1 MSQNEVYFSSLLPEL
16 STRAA
21 RATVSRLGFSNPAL
35 RKYLTEV
42 FNQDFGKRGAFLGDP
57 VFEATFG
64 WTPADKTMQ
73 DLSPGLLAP
82 ELIDAMDAPKGDK
95 KSGYRFPRDIAPYK
109 HQLEAWEHLS
119 QPEPR
124 SVVVTSGTGS
134 GKTECFMVPILN
146 QLARELA
153 ERRSKLIGV
162 RALFL
167 YPLNA
172 LIASQ
177 QERLDAWTHHFGD
190 GIRFCLYNGLT
201 PNTMPEHKRRERPNE
216 VIDREVLR
224 STPPPLLVTNATMLE
239 YMLVRAQD
247 APILE
252 SSQGTLQW
260 IVLDEA
266 HTYIGSQAAELSL
279 LLRRVLHAFGV
290 NSDQV
295 RFVATS
301 ATIGGEEAAVKLRD
315 FLASLAGV
323 PVDRVYVVSGRRR
336 IPELPAGDSRYT
348 EAGLEELLQVESEAK
363 GARYDALA
371 ANAVAKRLRQLFV
384 PPSGRPAN
392 QLSAVEDALGASRE
406 GDRHLAALRW
416 LDLLTSVR
424 ASDGSPFLPLRLHA
438 FHNVVSGI
446 WACADQGC
454 RLRKGSALDAP
465 EWPYGAIYLEERRH
479 CECGS
484 PVFELRSCN
493 DCNGTFLWA
502 RRLHKADGRFYL
514 AHDQDVEIDDF
525 ALDIE
530 VEDGSE
536 EEETLRQDSILI
548 ASDYPDAT
556 SEILVDRA
564 SLQLDP
570 RDALDSIRLRARE
583 ASGHEPDNGIECPS
597 CKGHQGKRQF
607 RPAILGAPFLLGVI
621 VPTLLEYCPDIDTLE
636 DKPKDRP
643 YRGRRM
649 ITFSDSRQ
657 GTARMAVKLQQ
668 ESERNRVRALI
679 FRRIVTQGKV
689 KADARVHALEAELNV
704 LRPLAATN
712 PMVHDLVRQKETEL
726 AKATRPQPI
735 PFEEMAKWM
744 AEAEV
749 DVRERIADYY
759 RAMDRTFSGSAGV
772 MELARIFV
780 VREFARRPK
789 RLNSLETMGLVSVVY
804 PKLDNLVELPSLP
817 GLNRYFTNIDQWRAF
832 LKLCLDYHVRE
843 NTFIRLPEAW
853 QKWGGNRIGAK
864 QLLPPDSQESQTNRL
879 QRWPQVRKQGNQPR
893 LVRLLS
899 AALQIDLQSE
909 MGREIIDGIL
919 KEAWESLKKVDV
931 LQSSGEGR
939 LLDLRDI
946 ALCVPAESFIC
957 PVTRRVVDVT
967 LNGITPYLPGHATD
981 LGAFKC
987 RPVTMPRCTIV
998 GEEFPSDDQR
1008 VQGIRTW
1015 LNGSSEVASL
1025 REEGL
1030 WSDLSDRIVEGAFY
1044 YRAVEHSAQQ
1054 SGERLK
1060 TYESDFKAGRVNLMS
1075 CSTTMEMGVDIGGI
1089 SVVAMNN
1096 VPPHP
1101 ANYLQRAGRAGR
1113 RSETR
1118 SVALTVCKNNPHD
1131 QYVLRHTL
1139 WPFETKLPAPVIRLS
1154 SQVIV
1159 QRHANSM
1166 LLAYFLRKECRST
1179 EDLNTLDMG
1188 WWMLPKE
1195 QSPSEQFLAWARC
1208 FDEQKQPQLSA
1219 GLRFL
1224 LRYTCLEGVS
1234 SLQKV
1239 ALDAAAMLEEL
1250 RRKWFAE
1257 YGAIQEQLEKFA
1269 GAAVERQP
1277 AYKAL
1282 KIQEGRLVGEY
1293 MLREL
1298 ASEGFLPGYGFPTD
1312 IASFETL
1319 TLDEIGRLRAGV
1331 EEGQRVDNLL
1341 RRRELPSRDCA
1352 TALREY
1358 APGAEVVIDGLVY
1371 RSAGITLNWHAPAS
1385 VQEVKEIQNIRSA
1398 WRCRSCGSSGS
1409 TLDLMGLT
1417 HCPDCGAEFRAD
1429 PGAGEPSRFQYLEP
1443 AGFSVDLFESPH
1455 NDVSHQ
1461 TFIPVESPWM
1471 NAYGDWLPLANPK
1484 LGAFRSSPLGTV
1496 FHFSSGSSRLGYAVC
1511 LSCGRAEAMTEAG
1524 VLPSAFYDFKNKT
1537 TRDHKRL
1544 RGGQGGLDVFCDGS
1558 HKAFAIK
1565 PDIRLGHESRTD
1577 VFEMVLRREDGKAIQ
1592 DRTTAFS
1599 LAVALRS
1606 AVAAHLG
1613 VEVSELGCDI
1623 KPVRQG
1629 DGIDGLAVVI
1639 YDHGASGYSSSICD
1653 DIPKLL
1659 REARKYL
1666 ECSTH
1671 CDTACQSCLLHFDT
1685 RFRVDE
1691 LNRHAALEFLTEEW
1705 LQKLALPEDLA
1716 LFGSLNSQAEH
1727 RPLSEAVTQ
1736 ALSAPGAAELRLFLS
1751 GKAEDWDIASS
1762 PLRRWVQAW
1771 AASGHMV
1778 LIVLPSGEVAK
1789 LSEGD
1794 RFILAMLASLEGVS
1808 ICAGKALSLGG
1819 KGAVAVEVAYPDG
1832 VVCWGSSDTGLA
1844 TPDQA
1849 WGTSS
1854 SLLVR
1859 SRKIPH
1865 GGAVEGAL
1873 RLEVKPPVQSP
1884 SGVQKLEIRNQLNG
1898 AAAKFGK
1905 ALLLMLECKL
1915 GSELVPDGDAIV
1927 GIHYQ
1932 DRYLNAPMP
1941 CALLLEFLSAI
1952 KTSYADEWEVRSVS
1966 VTLAPLPEARIQ
1978 RRPSQFFENW
1988 LSDLHRREALESAFD
2003 YCGID
2008 LDLIESD
2015 KRDAIHARVMEIK
2028 LRSGKKV
2035 RVWLDQG
2042 FSYWKMATPSAF
2054 RHSGGGRSFP
2064 FHAGPEVQGKA
2075 ISDALFFIEGQAF
2088 QTYIFI
2094 ETQ

>member
-1 MSQNEVYFSSLLPEL
+1 MSQKEVFFSSLLPEL

-64 WTPADKTMQ
+64 WTPSDKAMQ
-73 DLSPGLLAP
+73 DLTPGLLSP
-82 ELIDAMDAPKGDK
+82 ELVDAMDAPKGDK

-153 ERRSKLIGV
+153 GRQSKLIGV

-177 QERLDAWTHHFGD
+177 QERLDAWTHSFGD
-190 GIRFCLYNGLT
+190 RIRFCLYNGLT

-224 STPPPLLVTNATMLE
+224 AAPPPLLVTNATMLE

-266 HTYIGSQAAELSL
+266 HTYIGSQAAEISL

-323 PVDRVYVVSGRRR
+323 PVDRVHVVSGRRR
-336 IPELPAGDSRYT
+336 IPELTEGDRRYA
-348 EAGLEELLQVESEAK
+348 EACLEELLQVDSDAP
-363 GARYDALA
+363 GARYESLA
-371 ANAVAKRLRQLFV
+371 ANRIARSLRQLFV

-392 QLSAVEDALGASRE
+392 QLSAIEDALGASTE
-406 GDRHLAALRW
+406 GDRHLTALRW
-416 LDLLTSVR
+416 LDLLTSAR
-424 ASDGSPFLPLRLHA
+424 AADGSSFLPLRLHA

-446 WACADQGC
+446 WACADQKC
-454 RLRKGSALDAP
+454 RLRKGSPLESP

-479 CECGS
+479 CDCGS

-502 RRLHKADGRFYL
+502 RRLHKSDGRFYL
-514 AHDQDVEIDDF
+514 SHDQDLETDDF
-525 ALDIE
+525 ALDVE
-530 VEDGSE
+530 VEEGSDE
-536 EEETLRQDSILI
+536 QETLRQDSILI
-548 ASDYPDAT
+548 ASDYPEAT

-564 SLQLDP
+564 TLQLDP
-570 RDALDSIRLRARE
+570 KDALGSIRLRARE
-583 ASGHEPDNGIECPS
+583 ASGPEPDAGIECPG
-597 CKGHQGKRQF
+597 CKGHHGKRQF

-621 VPTLLEYCPDIDTLE
+621 VPTLLEYCPDIDA
-636 DKPKDRP
+636 DDHKPKDRP

-668 ESERNRVRALI
+668 ESERNRVRALVYK
-679 FRRIVTQGKV
+679 RIVTQGAVQASAKIEGLEKDLAV
-689 KADARVHALEAELNV
+689 LRPAASVSPALQALVLEKEAEL
-704 LRPLAATN
+704 
-712 PMVHDLVRQKETEL
+712 
-726 AKATRPQPI
+726 AKLSLPQPI

-744 AEAEV
+744 AEAEI
-749 DVRERIADYY
+749 DVRERISDYY
-759 RAMDRTFSGSAGV
+759 RAMDRAFSGSTGV
-772 MELARIFV
+772 LELARIFIA
-780 VREFARRPK
+780 REFARRPK
-789 RLNSLETMGLVSVVY
+789 RLNSLETMGLVSVAY
-804 PKLDNLVELPSLP
+804 PKLDNLTELPSLP
-817 GLNRYFTNIDQWRAF
+817 GFNRYFPTIDQWRAF
-832 LKLCLDYHVRE
+832 LKMCLDYHVRE

-853 QKWGGNRIGAK
+853 QKWGGNRIGSK
-864 QLLPPDSQESQTNRL
+864 QLMRFDSEEIQTTRL
-879 QRWPQVRKQGNQPR
+879 QKWPQTRKQGAQPR
-893 LVRLLS
+893 LVRLLA
-899 AALQIDLQSE
+899 AALQIDLQSDL
-909 MGREIIDGIL
+909 GREAVDGIL
-919 KEAWESLKKVDV
+919 KEAWNSLVKVDL
-931 LQSSGEGR
+931 LQASSDGR
-939 LLDLRDI
+939 LLDLRDL
-946 ALCVPAESFIC
+946 ALGVPASTYVC
-957 PVTRRVVDVT
+957 PVTRRLVDVT
-967 LNGITPYLPGHATD
+967 LNGITPYLPGHAKE
-981 LGAFKC
+981 LQSFKC
-987 RPVTMPRCTIV
+987 RPVTMPKCSII
-998 GEEFPSDDQR
+998 GAEFASDDIR
-1008 VQGIRTW
+1008 VEEIRRW
-1015 LNGSSEVASL
+1015 LNDSPEVASL
-1025 REEGL
+1025 REDGL

-1166 LLAYFLRKECRST
+1166 LLAHFLRHGCETDK
-1179 EDLNTLDMG
+1179 DLNTLNMG
-1188 WWMLPKE
+1188 WWMLPKGD
-1195 QSPSEQFLAWARC
+1195 SRSEKFLAWARC
-1208 FDEQKQPQLSA
+1208 FDEQRETQLSA

-1224 LRYTCLEGVS
+1224 LRYTCLEGIS

-1239 ALDAAAMLEEL
+1239 ASDAAAMLDEL
-1250 RRKWFAE
+1250 RRKWLAE
-1257 YGAIQEQLEKFA
+1257 HGAIQEQLEKFA
-1269 GAAVERQP
+1269 GSTAERQP

-1312 IASFETL
+1312 IASFDTL
-1319 TLDEIGRLRAGV
+1319 TLDEINRIKAGAGQ
-1331 EEGQRVDNLL
+1331 GQRIDNLL

-1371 RSAGITLNWHAPAS
+1371 RSGGITLNWHAPAS

-1409 TLDLMGLT
+1409 TLDLMSLT
-1417 HCPDCGAEFRAD
+1417 HCPDCGSEFKGD
-1429 PGAGEPSRFQYLEP
+1429 PGTGEPSRFQYLEP
-1443 AGFSVDLFESPH
+1443 AGFSVDLYESPH

-1471 NAYGDWLPLANPK
+1471 NAYGDWLPLANPA

-1496 FHFSSGSSRLGYAVC
+1496 FHFSSGTSRLGYAVC
-1511 LSCGRAEAMTEAG
+1511 LSCGRAEAMMEAG
-1524 VLPSAFYDFKNKT
+1524 VLPYTFYDFKNKT
-1537 TRDHKRL
+1537 TREHKRL
-1544 RGGQGGLDVFCDGS
+1544 RGGQGGLDVICDGS
-1558 HKAFAIK
+1558 HKPFAIK

-1577 VFEMVLRREDGKAIQ
+1577 VFEMVLRRPDGSAVQ

-1613 VEVSELGCDI
+1613 IEVTELGCDI

-1629 DGIDGLAVVI
+1629 DDIDGLAVVL
-1639 YDHGASGYSSSICD
+1639 YDHGASGYSSSISD

-1659 REARKYL
+1659 REARRYL
-1666 ECSTH
+1666 QCASH

-1691 LNRHAALEFLTEEW
+1691 LDRHAALDFLTEEW
-1705 LQKLALPEDLA
+1705 LEKLALPEELA
-1716 LFGSLNSQAEH
+1716 LFGALNSQAEH
-1727 RPLSEAVTQ
+1727 RALSEAVTQ
-1736 ALSAPGAAELRLFLS
+1736 ALSAPGAAELRIFLS
-1751 GKAEDWDIASS
+1751 GRAEDWDVASS

-1771 AASGHMV
+1771 ASSGHMV
-1778 LIVLPSGEVAK
+1778 LLVLPPGVLAT

-1794 RFILAMLASLEGVS
+1794 RFILAILGSLEGVS
-1808 ICAGKALSLGG
+1808 ICSGKALPVKGE
-1819 KGAVAVEVAYPDG
+1819 GAVAVEVAYPDG
-1832 VVCWGSSDTGLA
+1832 VVCWGSADASLA
-1844 TPDQA
+1844 TPDHA

-1854 SLLVR
+1854 TLLVR
-1859 SRKIPH
+1859 SRKLAQ
-1865 GGAVEGAL
+1865 GGALEEAL
-1873 RLEVKPPVQSP
+1873 KLEVKAPVQSP
-1884 SGVQKLEIRNQLNG
+1884 VGVQKLEIRNQLDG
-1898 AAAKFGK
+1898 AAGKFGK
-1905 ALLLMLECKL
+1905 ALLLMLEGKL
-1915 GSELVPDGDAIV
+1915 GAELVPDGDAIV
-1927 GIHYQ
+1927 GVHYQ

-1952 KTSYADEWEVRSVS
+1952 KTSYADEWEARTVS
-1966 VTLAPLPEARIQ
+1966 VTLAPLPEARVQ
-1978 RRPSQFFENW
+1978 RRPSQYFDNW
-1988 LSDLHRREALESAFD
+1988 LSDVHRREALESAFE
-2003 YCGID
+2003 YCGIE

-2015 KRDAIHARVMEIK
+2015 KRDAIHARVLEIE
-2028 LRSGKKV
+2028 LRSGKRV
-2035 RVWLDQG
+2035 RIWLDQG
-2042 FSYWKMATPSAF
+2042 FSYWKMATPSTF
-2054 RHSGGGRSFP
+2054 RHSGGDRSFP
-2064 FHAGPEVQGKA
+2064 FHAGPEVQAKA
-2075 ISDALFFIEGQAF
+2075 ICEAGFYVEGQTF
-2088 QTYIFI
+2088 QTYIFV
-2094 ETQ
+2094 ERK